1 MSPIGC
7 IWRSISR
14 VCAEKNSKSVFELIL
29 ASHFSFSSQLCG
41 SYRMARNGRRVP
53 SDIRMRVMCL
63 AVHWTVLCLV
73 MTAVIFQR
81 SPAVTL
87 AGEDWSITSE
97 FSECFYFESSYFKG
111 LKTFICFVLIQCLFI
126 PEVFVVGIYRDFKI
140 FVLVHVQISGLIK
153 KYSLVLFR
161 KKNIM

>member
-1 MSPIGC
+1 
-7 IWRSISR
+7 
-14 VCAEKNSKSVFELIL
+14 
-29 ASHFSFSSQLCG
+29 
-41 SYRMARNGRRVP
+41 MARNGRRVP

-63 AVHWTVLCLV
+63 AVHSTVLCLV

-111 LKTFICFVLIQCLFI
+111 LKTFICFVLIQCLFNLFI
-126 PEVFVVGIYRDFKI
+126 PEVFVLGIYCDFKI
-140 FVLVHVQISGLIK
+140 FVLVHVQISGLKK
-153 KYSLVLFR
+153 KYFIVL
-161 KKNIM
+161 